1 MLRGKVKKNN
11 RDWLIKVYF
20 SKSNNLI
27 TSKSRMTLIGRKV
40 LDAAIMNVR
49 ETVDE
54 YDNMIIK
61 SDIDGQELKS
71 FIGSDY
77 NSLYDTVKSLVAPKP
92 QKGAEALSPSLLD
105 WKIIIA
111 DDERK
116 QIIGINVITEAQF
129 SNGRLSI
136 VFNNKLK
143 KNLIGLKKNFTML
156 DRSIVSKFTSNY
168 SYQLYQ
174 IFKQTID
181 KELYRLNSKGIESR
195 NNPIELNFDIVD
207 LKVQLGVIE
216 ASENNILYK
225 AITNNA
231 VNTYEEIWK
240 IDDEDLVKRLIET
253 RNFRRYAIEKAK
265 TEINELSDIM
275 MDYEAVKRGRGG
287 KTVGFKFFIQYKAND
302 ENDMYDSDGE
312 VDIFELIDEV
322 REIIKEPVLSS
333 RDIKSI
339 LDAADYSVAKVR
351 RAYDILCKQENVD
364 NVTGFLIKA
373 IKEGYKEPKGR
384 KNNTFNNF
392 SNNRE
397 YSSKD
402 IEELERR
409 LLEN

>member
-1 MLRGKVKKNN
+1 MKKNN

-54 YDNMIIK
+54 DDNMIIK

-77 NSLYDTVKSLVAPKP
+77 NSLYDTVKSLVVSKP
-92 QKGAEALSPSLLD
+92 QRGADALNPSLLD

-181 KELYRLNSKGIESR
+181 RELYILKSKGIESR

-231 VNTYEEIWK
+231 VNTYEEISK
-240 IDDEDLVKRLIET
+240 IDDEDFVKRLIET

-265 TEINELSDIM
+265 AEINELSDIM

-384 KNNTFNNF
+384 KNNAFNNF